1 MSGIVNIPLDH
12 DCRVPLVWQGG
23 AGLIGVPPAAATTA
37 TSDNI
42 AVATVAVAANNE
54 SIVVASVAV
63 GSCHVTAT
71 NGSLSDSIEV
81 NVTASAITGL
91 VISANN
97 AELVAKGTVAVE
109 TAPPKEKQPERH
121 ETRST
126 HGR

>member
-23 AGLIGVPPAAATTA
+23 AGLIAVPPTAATTA
-37 TSDNI
+37 TSDNVAI
-42 AVATVAVAANNE
+42 ATVAVAADNA
-54 SIVVASVAV
+54 SIVVASVAA
-63 GSCHVTAT
+63 GSCNVTAV
-71 NGSLSDSIEV
+71 NGSMRDSIAV

-97 AELVAKGTVAVE
+97 AELVAKGTVARE
-109 TAPPKEKQPERH
+109 EAPTAPKQSERH

-126 HGR
+126 HR